1 MSKDLAACTLI
12 DHYGA
17 MLTEH
22 QRDIV
27 TYYYFDDLS
36 LAEIAENE
44 GITRQAVRD
53 TLKRAAAQLEQTE
66 KLLGIY
72 KQNAAISEKVDEIIR
87 LCDEMQGENA
97 NRIKSVALSLKEG
110 EIIGI

>member
-1 MSKDLAACTLI
+1 MGKDLAACTLL

-27 TYYYFDDLS
+27 TCYYFDDLS

-53 TLKRAAAQLEQTE
+53 IIKRSIAQLEDMESKLGFIAKSESINSAVSLIRTAADGLADTE
-66 KLLGIY
+66 IKV
-72 KQNAAISEKVDEIIR
+72 AITA
-87 LCDEMQGENA
+87 LCDTVLE
-97 NRIKSVALSLKEG
+97 
-110 EIIGI
+110 

>member
-1 MSKDLAACTLI
+1 MSKDLTACTLL

-22 QRDIV
+22 QREIV
-27 TYYYFDDLS
+27 TCYYFDDLS

-53 TLKRAAAQLEQTE
+53 IIKRSILQLEDMEHKLGFVARDDNINSAVSLIRRAAAELPEGDT
-66 KLLGIY
+66 K
-72 KQNAAISEKVDEIIR
+72 NIITA
-87 LCDEMQGENA
+87 LCDT
-97 NRIKSVALSLKEG
+97 VLD
-110 EIIGI
+110 

>member
-1 MSKDLAACTLI
+1 MSKDLAACTLL

-17 MLTEH
+17 MLTDR

-53 TLKRAAAQLEQTE
+53 IIKRSLQQLGDMEA
-66 KLLGIY
+66 KLGFVARSESVA
-72 KQNAAISEKVDEIIR
+72 AAISLIR
-87 LCDEMQGENA
+87 EAADGLPEVEAKSTITALCDTVLDA
-97 NRIKSVALSLKEG
+97 
-110 EIIGI
+110 

>member
-1 MSKDLAACTLI
+1 MSKDLTACTLL
-12 DHYGA
+12 DHYGS

-44 GITRQAVRD
+44 GVTRQAVRD
-53 TLKRAAAQLEQTE
+53 IIKRSLQQLEEMEKRLGFIARTE
-66 KLLGIY
+66 SV
-72 KQNAAISEKVDEIIR
+72 NASVSLIR
-87 LCDEMQGENA
+87 NVAENLADGDVKDTITALCDTVLDM
-97 NRIKSVALSLKEG
+97 
-110 EIIGI
+110 

>member
-1 MSKDLAACTLI
+1 MSKDLTACTLL

-17 MLTEH
+17 MLTER

-53 TLKRAAAQLEQTE
+53 IIKRSLQQLGDMEAKLGLVAKAEEVNAAVSLIRSAAE
-66 KLLGIY
+66 KLADCDAKNTIT
-72 KQNAAISEKVDEIIR
+72 A
-87 LCDEMQGENA
+87 LCDTVLDN
-97 NRIKSVALSLKEG
+97 
-110 EIIGI
+110 

>member
-44 GITRQAVRD
+44 GITREAVRD
-53 TLKRAAAQLEQTE
+53 IIKRSLQQLGDMEQKLGFIAKTESVSAAVSLIR
-66 KLLGIY
+66 K
-72 KQNAAISEKVDEIIR
+72 AAENLSDSDSRNTITA
-87 LCDEMQGENA
+87 LCDT
-97 NRIKSVALSLKEG
+97 VLD
-110 EIIGI
+110 